1 MHPILFPSTR
11 ALWAKTDI
19 AGATDRTHPLV
30 CHIIDTA
37 AVAEHLWT
45 RMLSSVNRDRLS
57 ASIGLTEDEAKR
69 WAVFL
74 AAIHDLGKACPGF
87 QAGAL
92 LGRAGQSR
100 QQVVETVSETLRRAG
115 LPLETGNIPNVRH
128 AQISYFALVDDLP
141 GRGVP
146 FRTAL
151 RLAEIVGG
159 HHGMFLESTETGEM
173 DRPREAALAN
183 PAWIEA
189 RHDLVNLAAAAAGVD
204 WNRPPT
210 MTALPVIPI
219 LTGIVTVAD
228 WIASN
233 EQLFPYQTQSGEV
246 WPGNI
251 AVYLALAR
259 RRAEMSFTKIAWFG
273 ATPAANEVRSFRE
286 LWPKI
291 EQQRPF
297 QVSVERIAAEVD
309 LPALLIVEAPTGE
322 GKTEAAITA
331 ADGWGIR
338 VGHRGL
344 YFALPT
350 RATSEALAER
360 LFLYLDDRYDEP
372 VGANVLHGRASL
384 SEALK
389 ASRKALDGFWPS
401 SVGDRPDE
409 TVVTGRWFGGR
420 RRGLLLPFGA
430 GTVDQALMAT
440 VGIKWSYVLMAALAG
455 KTVVF
460 DEVHAYDAVME
471 VRFLALLRW
480 LGALGAS
487 AVVLSATLP
496 DHQRRAFAAAFAAG
510 AQFATSDPGYAPY
523 PRITAVS
530 EAGSRTE
537 TVAPSARKRTDVRIH
552 LVDAGTTDD
561 LVEALMGAEDAGC
574 LAIICHSV
582 RQAQET
588 HDRLRLLFP
597 GNASDGLP
605 IVDAFHARFPEREK
619 ETRRQRVM
627 TRFGLSA
634 KDLAPG
640 ERNPDRP
647 TRAILVAT
655 QIIEQSLD
663 LDFDALITPLAPV
676 DLLIQRIGR
685 VQRHATN
692 QRPARFAAGPEVWIT
707 RTVEDGVPVFPDW
720 ETNMYSRHRLLRTFW
735 TLRNRTTFSDLA
747 DPEVLVEDVYA
758 TDTEPAA
765 QAMLAARTTPEAA
778 LWASTLADETNEDT
792 GSATRARGG
801 SIPTDLWR
809 SSTTR
814 LALLTGRVREPQDDD
829 EDPESDGDEAT
840 TATRDGG
847 SSLTIV
853 LLSGG
858 AEDPRLALDR
868 GVSAWTTTDAR
879 AKPSTDQLRNL
890 LDNSVTVRYRP
901 DFGGLRPLP
910 GWDHVPMLSRAKAL
924 FVGVDT
930 VLGRTRVLLRPDVG
944 LVIRPNQ
951 SQSAVDGG
959 TRKAV

>member
-1 MHPILFPSTR
+1 MHPTLDSSAR
-11 ALWAKTDI
+11 AIWAKTDI
-19 AGATDRTHPLV
+19 VGSTDRTHPLA

-37 AVAEHLWT
+37 SVAEQLWA
-45 RMLSSVNRDRLS
+45 RMLSSVNRRSLS
-57 ASIGLTEDEAKR
+57 ASLNLTEDEAKR
-69 WAVFL
+69 WAIFL

-92 LGRAGQSR
+92 LGRGGRSR
-100 QQVVETVSETLRRAG
+100 QQVVEVVSETLRRAG
-115 LPLETGNIPNVRH
+115 LPLDTGDILNVRH
-128 AQISYFALVDDLP
+128 AQVSYFALVDDLDV
-141 GRGVP
+141 RGVP
-146 FRTAL
+146 FFTAL

-159 HHGMFLESTETGEM
+159 HHGMFLEPTEMGEM
-173 DRPREAALAN
+173 DRPSEAALTN
-183 PAWIEA
+183 SAWIEA
-189 RHDLVNLAAAAAGVD
+189 RHNLVDLAAEVAGID
-204 WNRPPT
+204 WNRPPA

-228 WIASN
+228 WIASD
-233 EQLFPYQTQSGEV
+233 EKLFPYQTRSGEAWSGDV
-246 WPGNI
+246 
-251 AVYLALAR
+251 ADYLAAAR
-259 RRAEMSFTKIAWFG
+259 RQAEMAFTKIAWFG
-273 ATPAANEVRSFRE
+273 DMPDVDEARTFRD
-286 LWPKI
+286 LWP
-291 EQQRPF
+291 ERDPRPF
-297 QVSVERIAAEVD
+297 QTSVERLAGEMEP
-309 LPALLIVEAPTGE
+309 PALLIVEAPTGE

-331 ADGWGIR
+331 ADNWGIR

-350 RATSEALAER
+350 RATSDALAER
-360 LFLYLDDRYDEP
+360 LFPYLGKRYAGAP
-372 VGANVLHGRASL
+372 VGANILHGRASL
-384 SEALK
+384 SAALET
-389 ASRKALDGFWPS
+389 SRHALDGFYPA
-401 SVGDRPDE
+401 SVGDRPTE

-420 RRGLLLPFGA
+420 RRGLLAPFGA

-487 AVVLSATLP
+487 AIVLSATLP

-510 AQFATSDPGYAPY
+510 ARFAKSDPGYAPY

-530 EAGSRTE
+530 ANVLKTE
-537 TVAPSARKRTDVRIH
+537 TVAPSARQRAEVRIH
-552 LVDAGTTDD
+552 LVDTGTTDD
-561 LVEALMGAEDAGC
+561 LTVTLMAPEDAGC

-588 HDRLRLLFP
+588 HDRLRALFP

-605 IVDAFHARFPEREK
+605 IVDSFHARFPERDK
-619 ETRRQRVM
+619 EARRQRIM
-627 TRFGLSA
+627 TRFGPPI
-634 KDLAPG
+634 KDCAPG

-663 LDFDALITPLAPV
+663 LDFDALITPLAPI

-685 VQRHATN
+685 VQRHAAN
-692 QRPARFAAGPEVWIT
+692 PRPARFAAGPEVWIT
-707 RTVEDGVPVFPDW
+707 RTVEGELPVFPDW

-735 TLRNRTTFSDLA
+735 TLRSRMTFSDLS
-747 DPEVLVEDVYA
+747 DPEVLVEAVYA

-765 QAMLAARTTPEAA
+765 QAMLAARTMHEAA
-778 LWASTLADETNEDT
+778 LWASTLNEETTKDT
-792 GSATRARGG
+792 GASTRARGG
-801 SIPTDLWR
+801 SIPTDLWK
-809 SSTTR
+809 SSMSK
-814 LALLTGRVREPQDDD
+814 LSLLTGREREPQDGD

-853 LLSGG
+853 LLSGWP
-858 AEDPRLALDR
+858 EDPRLALDH
-868 GVSAWTTTDAR
+868 GVSAWTTMDTRAR
-879 AKPSTDQLRNL
+879 PSTDQLRGL

-901 DFGGLRPLP
+901 DFDRLRSLP
-910 GWDHVPMLSRAKAL
+910 GWDHIPMLSRAKAL
-924 FVGVDT
+924 FIGVDT
-930 VLGRTRVLLRPDVG
+930 VLGRTNVLLRPDVG
-944 LVIRPNQ
+944 LVLSSR
-951 SQSAVDGG
+951 SQSAAGD
-959 TRKAV
+959 TRKAA